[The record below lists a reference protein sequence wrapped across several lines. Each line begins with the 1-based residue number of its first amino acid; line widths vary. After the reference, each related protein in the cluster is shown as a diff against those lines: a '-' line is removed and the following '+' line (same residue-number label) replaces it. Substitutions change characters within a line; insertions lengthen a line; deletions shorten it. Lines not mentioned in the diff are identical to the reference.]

1 MKVLIVDD
9 EFGIREVI
17 REYAEVEGYEVVEA
31 ENGIDAI
38 KIIEGDANID
48 IMVLDIMMP
57 KKDGVSALKEMRA
70 AGNVTPALFLT
81 AKSEVDDR
89 VVGLDSGA
97 DDYIAKPFAMKE
109 LVARIRSLTRR
120 AGSYTPKEIKFGSVT
135 LDTEEQA
142 IYSENSIRLAKK
154 ESRLMELFMLNA
166 GKELSTEEIY
176 NTVWRDEDGN
186 SDVVWVY
193 VSYLNSKLKA
203 IDANVEILGEE
214 GGSFTMTISN
224 G

>member
-1 MKVLIVDD
+1 MRLLLAEDEKELSRALVAVLNH
-9 EFGIREVI
+9 
-17 REYAEVEGYEVVEA
+17 EGYDVDPVYDGEEAVEKGR
-31 ENGIDAI
+31 NGIYDCMI
-38 KIIEGDANID
+38 
-48 IMVLDIMMP
+48 LDIMMP

-166 GKELSTEEIY
+166 NKELSTEELY

-203 IDANVEILGEE
+203 LDANVEILGEE

>member
-1 MKVLIVDD
+1 MRLLLAEDEKELSRALVAVLNH
-9 EFGIREVI
+9 
-17 REYAEVEGYEVVEA
+17 EGYDVDPVYDGEEAVEKGR
-31 ENGIDAI
+31 NGIYDCMI
-38 KIIEGDANID
+38 
-48 IMVLDIMMP
+48 LDIMMP

-89 VVGLDSGA
+89 VVGLDAGA

-166 GKELSTEEIY
+166 DKELSTEEIY

>member
-1 MKVLIVDD
+1 MRLLLAEDEKELSRALVAVLNH
-9 EFGIREVI
+9 
-17 REYAEVEGYEVVEA
+17 EGYDVDPVYDGEEAVEKGR
-31 ENGIDAI
+31 NGIYDCMI
-38 KIIEGDANID
+38 
-48 IMVLDIMMP
+48 LDIMMP

-166 GKELSTEEIY
+166 DKELSTEEIY

>member
-1 MKVLIVDD
+1 MRLLLAEDEKELSRALVAVLNH
-9 EFGIREVI
+9 
-17 REYAEVEGYEVVEA
+17 EGYDVDPVYDGEEAVEKGR
-31 ENGIDAI
+31 NGIYDCMI
-38 KIIEGDANID
+38 
-48 IMVLDIMMP
+48 LDIMMP

-89 VVGLDSGA
+89 VVGLDAGA

-166 GKELSTEEIY
+166 DKELSTE
-176 NTVWRDEDGN
+176 
-186 SDVVWVY
+186 
-193 VSYLNSKLKA
+193 
-203 IDANVEILGEE
+203 
-214 GGSFTMTISN
+214 
-224 G
+224 